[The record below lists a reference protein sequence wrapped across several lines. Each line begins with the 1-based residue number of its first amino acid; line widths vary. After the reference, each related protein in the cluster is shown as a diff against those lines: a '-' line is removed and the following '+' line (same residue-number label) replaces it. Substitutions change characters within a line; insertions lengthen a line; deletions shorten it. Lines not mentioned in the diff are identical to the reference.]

1 MQIPQLVDLFVD
13 HLRTERGA
21 SEATVTAYRSTLVM
35 LQQFLD
41 RESDAPDFEDVTT
54 ATLRRFVS
62 SLKVAGA
69 ANSSVGRHVHA
80 IRSFWRFVVET
91 YDLGT
96 NASLPL
102 RAPKPDHRIPT
113 VLSPDECQA
122 LINACEHN
130 HYRLY
135 RVRDRVLV
143 KLMCVVGLRRSEV
156 IALRVCDYDRSG
168 RAITVAMSKGRKSR
182 LVPIPGDLAADI
194 DAWLQMR
201 PVVDHDR
208 LLTTRTGKGLS
219 TKCLYRTLERL
230 AEEADLSDRH
240 ITPHGLRHTAATLVL
255 RNSGDLVATSRMLG
269 HSSVAVTGDV
279 YCHLTTDDV
288 RRAVGAHP
296 LAGLERRTVALAV
309 GPTADGVRLPE
320 DAREI
325 VHAAECRA
333 SEALAAFRDWATADR
348 ARAERNRRQCVLEV
362 VRNYVRPRETVDR
375 SVVET
380 VLVRGGVVDGF
391 TMAEHLRIANLY
403 EVLVHLPDLAAAAGS
418 WGELFSD
425 VAGRL
430 TGKRSGG
437 MSPAQARRIDDVER
451 ELRQT
456 DPDAEPE
463 TAWFAHAPALVGRT
477 DLPPEDGLLLAQL
490 AANVAWARRGLP
502 LVFAGAFEL
511 PLLQRCIGTY
521 NSLDSSL
528 LRLFVAGRVSEFCQE
543 AIGSD
548 G

>member
-21 SEATVTAYRSTLVM
+21 SEATVTAYRSTLARLVG
-35 LQQFLD
+35 FLG
-41 RESDAPDFEDVTT
+41 REGETPDFEDVTT
-54 ATLRRFVS
+54 AVLRRFAA
-62 SLKVAGA
+62 SLKAAGA
-69 ANSSVGRHVHA
+69 ANSSVARHVHA

-102 RAPKPDHRIPT
+102 RAPKPDHRIPA
-113 VLSPDECQA
+113 VLSLDECQA
-122 LINACEHN
+122 LIDACERN
-130 HYRLY
+130 HYRVY

-156 IALRVCDYDRSG
+156 IALRVCDYDRPG

-194 DAWLQMR
+194 DAWLQAR
-201 PVVDHDR
+201 PVANHDR

-219 TKCLYRTLERL
+219 TKCLHRTLERL
-230 AEEADLSDRH
+230 AEEAGLADRH

-296 LAGLERRTVALAV
+296 LAGLDRRTSAPVV
-309 GPTADGVRLPE
+309 GGTADDARLPE
-320 DAREI
+320 DAREV
-325 VHAAECRA
+325 VHAAERRA
-333 SEALAAFRDWATADR
+333 SEGLAAFRDWVATDR
-348 ARAERNRRQCVLEV
+348 ARAEHHRRQCVLEV
-362 VRNYVRPRETVDR
+362 VRNYVRPQEAVAR

-391 TMAEHLRIANLY
+391 TMAEHLRITNLHG
-403 EVLVHLPDLAAAAGS
+403 VLAHLSDLAAAAGS
-418 WGELFSD
+418 WGELLSD

-430 TGKRSGG
+430 TGTRNGG
-437 MSPAQARRIDDVER
+437 LSPAQAKRIDDVER
-451 ELRQT
+451 GLRQM

-463 TAWFAHAPALVGRT
+463 TAWFAHALARVARA
-477 DLPPEDGLLLAQL
+477 DLPPVDGLFLAQL

-511 PLLQRCIGTY
+511 SLLQRCIDAY
-521 NSLDSSL
+521 SSLDSSL
-528 LRLFVAGRVSEFCQE
+528 LRLFVAGHVSGLCEE
-543 AIGSD
+543 AIGCD